1 MEILFYEGFEH
12 GALKGRIERTIA
24 FLKAGDFRAADV
36 KKMPGQG
43 YYRAKL
49 DDTNRLL
56 FSIGSY
62 AGHKYIFVLE
72 TILNHNYARCRFLN
86 GVKVDESRLQAV
98 ADETQTE
105 GHTLEVSYVNPAKRK
120 FHVLDKFLSFDDA
133 QSSIVELPAPV
144 IVIGPAGSGKT
155 ALMLEKV
162 KSLHGSVL
170 YTSLSPFL
178 IENAQ
183 DLYASFGY
191 DNPRQAVEF
200 LSFRDYL
207 DTIEATDGKE
217 LTFRAFNEWASRY
230 KQAYRI
236 KDTHKLYEEFKGVL
250 TGSAVDKAYLSAE
263 DYAALGVRQSI
274 FPEQER
280 AAIHELF
287 LKYMHWLDK
296 EGYVDG
302 NLRSFGLL
310 DKIGPRYDHVVV
322 DEVQDITNVQLQAI
336 LKSLGEPANFLLCGD
351 SNQIVHPN
359 FFSWAQVK
367 TLFYR
372 QDVSAEIIRVLATNY
387 RNTPEVT
394 AIANRL
400 LRIKNLRFGSI
411 DKESTYLVKANSAH
425 AGIVEFLP
433 NTAKVN
439 ADLDGKTKQSTR
451 FAVLVLR
458 DEDKA
463 EARKHFQTPLLFSIH
478 EAKGLEYESI
488 ILFNMVSGQEKTFRE
503 IAAGVAEADLGAD
516 EIAFSRAKDKADR
529 SLDEYKFYVNALYVG
544 MTRAIRNLFFVESNG
559 KHDLLRL
566 LGLVDMKQQTS
577 LRNQASSKEE
587 WQEEARKLELQ
598 GKQEQAD
605 AIRERI
611 LQLKPIEWEVITAER
626 YGKLLDEAL
635 DPQQFN
641 KKAKDRLFNYAV
653 FYRLRAPLAK
663 LAELKYRPADRWE
676 QDEKAILRRL
686 FQPYVTD
693 SVKSALPTYQR
704 YGLDFRHEYNLTP
717 LLLAVRFGAVAL
729 TGYLLEQ
736 GAKTDAAD
744 NDGLNALQ
752 GILRMA
758 RADHAV
764 RENLLNRFYPRL
776 KATALRVRVD
786 RKLVKLESHQAEY
799 LMLHYMIATL
809 REQLTAGTHYDH
821 WAPKPPR
828 PAFQAQD
835 FIDFY
840 QGLGEQVVP
849 EYRMQRP
856 YISSMLAKN
865 ELNGGDRYNK
875 RLFLR
880 IQQGYYVPHP
890 NLELPVGDGWKNIY
904 ELVDMEGIKRLDDR
918 FNLSWLKVIED
929 FRRYGEENDETDVK
943 REVRIAG
950 SGTKR

>member
-1 MEILFYEGFEH
+1 MEILYYEGFEY
-12 GALKGRIERTIA
+12 GTLKGKIESTVD

-36 KKMPGQG
+36 KKMPSQG

-56 FSIGSY
+56 FSIGNY
-62 AGHKYIFVLE
+62 GGRKYIFVLE

-86 GVKVDESRLQAV
+86 GVKVDESRLQGV
-98 ADETQTE
+98 YDETHTE
-105 GHTLEVSYVNPAKRK
+105 DHTLDVSYVNPAKRR
-120 FHVLDKFLSFDDA
+120 FHILDKFLSFDDA

-162 KSLHGSVL
+162 KSLHGAVL

-183 DLYASFGY
+183 HLYAAFGY
-191 DNPRQAVEF
+191 DNPRQTVEF

-207 DTIEATDGKE
+207 DTVEAADGKE
-217 LTFRAFNEWASRY
+217 LTFRAFNEWASRF

-250 TGSAVDKAYLSAE
+250 TGSAIDKAYLSAE
-263 DYAALGVRQSI
+263 DYASLGVRQSI
-274 FPEQER
+274 FPQQER
-280 AAIHELF
+280 PAIHELF
-287 LKYMHWLDK
+287 VKYVHWLEK

-310 DKIGPRYDHVVV
+310 DSIGPRYDYVVV
-322 DEVQDITNVQLQAI
+322 DEVQDITNVQLHAI
-336 LKSLGEPANFLLCGD
+336 LKSLNEPANFLLCGD

-372 QDVSAEIIRVLATNY
+372 QEVSAEMIRVLATNY

-425 AGIVEFLP
+425 TGIVEFLP
-433 NTAKVN
+433 STAMVN
-439 ADLDGKTKQSTR
+439 ADLNSKTKQSAK

-488 ILFNMVSGQEKTFRE
+488 ILFNMVSGQDRTFRE
-503 IAAGVAEADLGAD
+503 IADGVAAADLDAD

-544 MTRAIRNLFFVESNG
+544 MTRAIRNLFFVESNSR
-559 KHDLLRL
+559 HDLLRL

-577 LRNQASSKEE
+577 LKNQASSKEE

-611 LQLKPIEWEVITAER
+611 LQIRPIEWEVITAGR
-626 YGKLLDEAL
+626 YAKLLDEAL
-635 DPQQFN
+635 DPEHFN
-641 KKAKDRLFNYAV
+641 RKAKDRLFNYAV
-653 FYRLRAPLAK
+653 FYRLREPLAR
-663 LAELKYRPADRWE
+663 LSELKYRPADRWE
-676 QDEKAILRRL
+676 QEEKAILRRL

-693 SVKSALPTYQR
+693 HVKSALPTYQR

-717 LLLAVRFGAVAL
+717 LLLAVRFGAVSL
-729 TGYLLEQ
+729 TGYLLEH
-736 GAKTDAAD
+736 GAKTDAVD

-758 RADHAV
+758 RTDRNV
-764 RENLLNRFYPRL
+764 RENLLDRFYPQL
-776 KATALRVRVD
+776 KTMPLRVRVD

-799 LMLHYMIATL
+799 VMLHYMVATL
-809 REQLTAGTHYDH
+809 REQLTEGTSYDY
-821 WAPKPPR
+821 WAPKQPR
-828 PAFQAQD
+828 PAFQTQD

-849 EYRMQRP
+849 EYRTQRP
-856 YISSMLAKN
+856 YISSILAKN
-865 ELNGGDRYNK
+865 ELNGSDKYNK
-875 RLFLR
+875 KLFLR
-880 IQQGYYVPHP
+880 IQQGYYIPHP
-890 NLELPVGDGWKNIY
+890 NMELPVGDGWKNIY
-904 ELVDMEGIKRLDDR
+904 DLVDMEGIKQLDER
-918 FNLSWLKVIED
+918 FNLSWFKVIED
-929 FRRYGEENDETDVK
+929 FRRYGEENPEANVK
-943 REVRIAG
+943 REVRVAG
-950 SGTKR
+950 SREKR